1 MGRLCGRSD
10 VVGTRDWRRGG
21 DHYYWLTA
29 YLASHD
35 LQRRTCAA
43 IACIILGLG
52 AIGPILSFGVL
63 GPRSSGGRVAEIVV
77 AGCCVAM
84 ALLWLRP
91 SWPSRRASQAC
102 VVVGTV
108 CIAVSCAIVP
118 SHLVGLLGA
127 TAYAA
132 LGSFVALFH
141 SIRLL
146 AFTWAVAAGVIG
158 YLAVRLSEDDV
169 PMAVATVLLIAL
181 VNGFAVFASRL
192 VIRLIAN
199 DTIHGELE
207 PVTGLF
213 TRDGFY
219 EQVATLIGARNRNDD
234 RRLVVVIVNLDNHAL
249 LADMHGAARA
259 VRVRVAIARSLRET
273 ARRDAV
279 IAHPG
284 DAEFWIADLFTQA
297 DPHPL
302 AERIRGGVAGAHTG
316 VTASV
321 GVVCTPLAPLA
332 ALPAHDVME
341 ELLTVAQTAMFEARR
356 AGGNQTRAAIDPAL
370 TVLEGPQP

>member
-1 MGRLCGRSD
+1 MGA
-10 VVGTRDWRRGG
+10 RDWRRSG

-29 YLASHD
+29 YLASQD
-35 LQRRTCAA
+35 LQRRICRA
-43 IACIILGLG
+43 IALIILGLG

-63 GPRSSGGRVAEIVV
+63 APNSGGGRVAELAVV
-77 AGCCVAM
+77 ACCVVM
-84 ALLWLRP
+84 SLVWLRP

-102 VVVGTV
+102 VIVGTV
-108 CIAVSCAIVP
+108 CIAVSSVIVP
-118 SHLVGLLGA
+118 SHLVGILGV

-132 LGSFVALFH
+132 LGAFVAFFH
-141 SIRLL
+141 SMRLL
-146 AFTWAVAAGVIG
+146 AFTWAVGAGVIV

-169 PMAVATVLLIAL
+169 SMAVATVLLIVL
-181 VNGFAVFASRL
+181 VNGFAVLASRL

-199 DTIHGELE
+199 DTIHGDLE

-213 TRDGFY
+213 SRDGFY

-259 VRVRVAIARSLRET
+259 IRVRVAIARSLRET
-273 ARRDAV
+273 ARRGAV
-279 IAHPG
+279 IAHPS
-284 DAEFWIADLFTQA
+284 DAEFWVADLFTQS

-302 AERIRGGVAGAHTG
+302 TERIRGGVAAAQTG

-321 GVVCTPLAPLA
+321 GVVCTPLAPLV
-332 ALPAHDVME
+332 ALPTYDVME
-341 ELLTVAQTAMFEARR
+341 ELLTIAQSAMFEARR

-370 TVLEGPQP
+370 TVLEGPGSEGSIGGLPD

>member
-1 MGRLCGRSD
+1 MGTL
-10 VVGTRDWRRGG
+10 DWWRGG

-35 LQRRTCAA
+35 LQRRTCRV
-43 IACIILGLG
+43 IAGGMLGLG

-63 GPRSSGGRVAEIVV
+63 GPNSVGGRVTAMVV
-77 AGCCVAM
+77 AACCVVM
-84 ALLWLRP
+84 ALVWLRP

-108 CIAVSCAIVP
+108 CVAVSCVIV
-118 SHLVGLLGA
+118 SSTVVGILGT
-127 TAYAA
+127 TAYAV
-132 LGSFVALFH
+132 LGSLVVLFH
-141 SIRLL
+141 SMRLL
-146 AFTWAVAAGVIG
+146 AFTWAVGAGVIV
-158 YLAVRLSEDDV
+158 YLAVELSEDDV

-199 DTIHGELE
+199 DTIHGDLE

-213 TRDGFY
+213 TRDSFF

-249 LADMHGAARA
+249 LADMNGAARA
-259 VRVRVAIARSLRET
+259 VRVRVAIARSLREM

-279 IAHPG
+279 IAHPS
-284 DAEFWIADLFTQA
+284 DAEFWVADLFTQA

-302 AERIRGGVAGAHTG
+302 AERIRGGVAAAKTG
-316 VTASV
+316 VTASI
-321 GVVCTPLAPLA
+321 GVVCTPLAPLV
-332 ALPAHDVME
+332 ALPTDDVME

-370 TVLEGPQP
+370 TVLEDPQL